1 MCKPEMSP
9 LQTDNH
15 YDKSIFDFFFTA
27 IGEHEHQTH
36 KFACLIYRISYN
48 RFCLIFYI
56 LNHYIYSNEWNI

>member
-15 YDKSIFDFFFTA
+15 YDNSIFFSA

-48 RFCLIFYI
+48 RFYI
-56 LNHYIYSNEWNI
+56 LNDYIYSNEWNI

>member
-15 YDKSIFDFFFTA
+15 YDKSIFDFFSA

-36 KFACLIYRISYN
+36 KFTCLIYRISYN
-48 RFCLIFYI
+48 RYLFDFLHF
-56 LNHYIYSNEWNI
+56 E